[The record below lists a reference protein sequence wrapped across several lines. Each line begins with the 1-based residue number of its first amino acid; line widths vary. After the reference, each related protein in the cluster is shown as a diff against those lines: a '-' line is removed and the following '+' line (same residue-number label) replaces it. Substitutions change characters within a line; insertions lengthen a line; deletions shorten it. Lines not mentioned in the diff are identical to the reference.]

1 MLPRGACALTQLTR
15 ALLGRVWLA
24 THLRGQ
30 AGVAPGTQVALKF
43 DDWPEEG
50 HAEPAHLPSS
60 PDCRV
65 PLHTMDSSVLRESH
79 AYCALLGGCG
89 PAPPDAPVPSFAVPF
104 ICEVTLKHKL
114 IDPSPD
120 CTVAYE
126 RRFVYALALP
136 RLGRSLFKVGQ
147 NHTPTPTQALKLG
160 KLLVCVAH
168 LLQPL
173 VQRVPALTHRLSGA
187 RHQAPR

>member
-1 MLPRGACALTQLTR
+1 M
-15 ALLGRVWLA
+15 
-24 THLRGQ
+24 
-30 AGVAPGTQVALKF
+30 APGTQVALKF

-50 HAEPAHLPSS
+50 QADPAHLPSS

-89 PAPPDAPVPSFAVPF
+89 PAPPDAPVPAFAVPF

-114 IDPSPD
+114 IDPTPE

-136 RLGRSLFKVGQ
+136 RFGRSLYKVGRDQ
-147 NHTPTPTQALKLG
+147 TPTPAQALKLG
-160 KLLVCVAH
+160 ELLIC
-168 LLQPL
+168 LQPL
-173 VQRVPALTHRLSGA
+173 VQRVPSLTHRLSRA